1 MNSSKPRYQFSLR
14 FQEIKLPPFDEVLV
28 LGSKSGQ
35 GKMGIAKTFDYLVPD
50 TFEMIE
56 VLDDTIEAVFVNKR
70 VLKKISKE
78 NILEILRE
86 KVFPF
91 VSAKEIIKVDLD
103 IVVNYDDIEKN
114 G

>member
-1 MNSSKPRYQFSLR
+1 MNSSEPRYRFSLR

-56 VLDDTIEAVFVNKR
+56 VSDDTIEAVFVNKR